1 MSGLHLFEVEHPNKD
16 AEARYKSLVAIES
29 QQEALLDELLLIL
42 DTKRADEWLKRH
54 HAKGLPIA
62 GRMLGGSPL
71 VLLSGEVGCRKT
83 ELATTIGSPLARS
96 STARSCLWRRLRNI
110 RGWGRVGEISPG
122 SPKPSNRRSRVRAG
136 AAGLLILDEAD
147 DLATAR
153 GECRR
158 TTKTVPGS
166 TC

>member
-42 DTKRADEWLKRH
+42 DTKRADKWLKRH

-71 VLLSGEVGCRKT
+71 VLLSGEVGCGKT
-83 ELATTIGSPLARS
+83 ELATTIGSPLARELD
-96 STARSCLWRRLRNI
+96 RMH
-110 RGWGRVGEISPG
+110 GG
-122 SPKPSNRRSRVRAG
+122 
-136 AAGLLILDEAD
+136 GLY
-147 DLATAR
+147 
-153 GECRR
+153 GECRSMGELTAR
-158 TTKTVPGS
+158 HIFTMLDIDPNENDWDS
-166 TC
+166 PF